1 MKHIEIK
8 LPMSIAECTP
18 DMIAKWSMLAPSY
31 GGDDF
36 TILSKLEFYV
46 QLVSIFS
53 GVPMSTIRRVD
64 MDSIAE
70 ASEHILTMLN
80 QFRITEPIG
89 RVVIDGQAYVFDKDS
104 THWSTGQII
113 DMKLIEEPV
122 MNPCEALAIMYVE
135 EGMEYC
141 QTDDRERVLNPTEK
155 RFSLFKKSF
164 PGDESFNFYAFFLND
179 YEKRKLALL
188 GIQTMKM
195 MKVRSQ
201 ITKELSE
208 IANGSH
214 GQN

>member
-1 MKHIEIK
+1 MKKIEIK
-8 LPMSIAECTP
+8 LPASISECTP
-18 DMIAKWSMLAPSY
+18 DMIAKWSLLAPSY
-31 GGDDF
+31 TKDNYSV
-36 TILSKLEFYV
+36 INKLEFYV

-70 ASEHILTMLN
+70 ASEHILVMLN
-80 QFRITEPIG
+80 EFRISEPIG
-89 RVVIDGQAYVFDKDS
+89 RVVIDGQAYVFYKYS

-122 MNPCEALAIMYVE
+122 SNPCAALAIMYVE

-141 QTDDRERVLNPTEK
+141 ELDDRDRMLNPTEK
-155 RFSLFKKSF
+155 RYSIFKKSF
-164 PGDESFNFYAFFLND
+164 PGDESFNFYAFFLID

-188 GIQTMKM
+188 GIQTMRA
-195 MKVRSQ
+195 MKERKNLE
-201 ITKELSE
+201 KELSE
-208 IANGSH
+208 IASGSA

>member
-1 MKHIEIK
+1 MKNIEIK
-8 LPMSIAECTP
+8 LPTSIAECTP
-18 DMIAKWSMLAPSY
+18 DMIAKWSILAPTY
-31 GGDDF
+31 GQENY

-70 ASEHILTMLN
+70 ASEHILNMLN
-80 QFRITEPIG
+80 QFKISEPSG

-104 THWSTGQII
+104 THWTTGQII
-113 DMKLIEEPV
+113 DMKLIEDTIS
-122 MNPCEALAIMYVE
+122 NPCEALAIMYVE

-155 RFSLFKKSF
+155 RYSLFKKSF

-179 YEKRKLALL
+179 YEKRKLAIL

-195 MKVRSQ
+195 MKVRNQ
-201 ITKELSE
+201 LTKELSS
-208 IANGSH
+208 IVTGSH